1 MYRKTVLNNGVRLV
15 SETLSHFQS
24 VSLGIW
30 VDVGSRDEVDRENG
44 ISHFIEHMIFK
55 GTHNRTTLQIA
66 KELDAI
72 GGLSNAFTGREYTC
86 FHSKVLA
93 KHFHTLGEILSDI
106 FLNSLFNAE
115 DLDRERQVILQEISM
130 VEDTPEDHIHVIFNR
145 HFWPD
150 HPLGM
155 PVLGTWDTVCA
166 IDKEKIVNYIKQHYR
181 PEGIVIAAA
190 GNIEHTALVD
200 FFEPRFGS
208 LQSVSNERMRNRP
221 YVGAAFS
228 LYEKDLEQVHLCL
241 GGEGP
246 HLSSE
251 SRYAGA
257 ILNTIL
263 GGSMSSR
270 LFQEIRE
277 KRGLAYV
284 VYSFLSAYLDTG
296 LLAVYI
302 ATDPGEINAVIG
314 LISREIQKIQEGMI
328 SDSDVVDA
336 REHMIGGLL
345 LGAENMDSRMMRIAK
360 NEYVFGRYVGYDELV
375 QGLEETSVAGVIDV
389 AREIFQGDRISL
401 TTLGPVKRESLDLG
415 TFQFNESPSRKVSES
430 S

>member
-1 MYRKTVLNNGVRLV
+1 
-15 SETLSHFQS
+15 
-24 VSLGIW
+24 
-30 VDVGSRDEVDRENG
+30 VDVGSRDEVDTENG

-93 KHFHTLGEILSDI
+93 KHFHTLADILSDI
-106 FLNSLFNAE
+106 FLNSLFNGD

-155 PVLGTWDTVCA
+155 PVLGTWDTVCS
-166 IDKEKIVNYIKQHYR
+166 IDKEKILYYIRQHYR

-190 GNIEHTALVD
+190 GNIEHRTLVD
-200 FFEPRFGS
+200 FFHPLFGS
-208 LQSVSNERMRNRP
+208 LPSVNKERIRNRP
-221 YVGAAFS
+221 NVGAS
-228 LYEKDLEQVHLCL
+228 LSLSEKDLEQAHLCL

-296 LLAVYI
+296 LLAVYV
-302 ATDPGEINAVIG
+302 ATDPSALNAVIG
-314 LISREIQKIQEGMI
+314 LISHQIKKIQEGMI

-345 LGAENMDSRMMRIAK
+345 LGAENMDSRMMRLAK

-375 QGLEETSVAGVIDV
+375 KGLEETSAAEVIEV
-389 AREIFQGDRISL
+389 AREIFQEDRVSL
-401 TTLGPVKRESLDLG
+401 STLGPVKRGSLDFD
-415 TFQFNESPSRKVSES
+415 TFQFNESPSQKYSGS
-430 S
+430 F